1 MRVEGEQRRQAAAGV
16 GEREQRVLG
25 WHLEAIGGHAAY
37 GTPVAVKVDLWTDGA
52 CSGNPGPGGW
62 AAILVAR
69 REDGSTAKQVELS
82 GGDPATTNNR
92 MELQAVISGLM
103 AIQKPSAVTIHIDST
118 YVMDAIAKRWI
129 VGWQARGWKTA
140 AKQPVKNADLW
151 RALDE
156 AAARVAHGV
165 VEEGPRSRGRGAQRA
180 LRRAGGRGLRGR
192 APGVVAEGIE
202 ADGGEVTGA

>member
-1 MRVEGEQRRQAAAGV
+1 
-16 GEREQRVLG
+16 
-25 WHLEAIGGHAAY
+25 
-37 GTPVAVKVDLWTDGA
+37 VAVKVDLWTDGA

-140 AKQPVKNADLW
+140 AKQPVKNRDLW
-151 RALDE
+151 EALLPLLESHTVSWKKVRGHAGVELNERCDE
-156 AAARVAHGV
+156 LAVAACGAAR
-165 VEEGPRSRGRGAQRA
+165 RA
-180 LRRAGGRGLRGR
+180 S
-192 APGVVAEGIE
+192 
-202 ADGGEVTGA
+202 